1 MRRACTLALMC
12 LALSLASAASGD
24 SSHPQLQRVEFLID
38 NGAPDL
44 ALRLLSNLQPDPS
57 DSQKWMDWERLR
69 FSIYREKR
77 DWDAVQERLVLLP
90 SELPAHFMHT
100 LLTQG
105 IEVLIDSGRGD
116 SVRPFLREL
125 LWMGSYDSVQV
136 KHWRRL
142 TIRGYLSEGLLEDAQ
157 SAMAIYQ
164 SEFLPNDA
172 GWSLLYA
179 RVLLQAGHPA
189 KAAEYLATVQDG
201 EGRFLRLLSRLRSQ
215 TDSPSQVI
223 KQATAMLTSLR
234 SDSPLRTA
242 LRALMAE
249 AALLS
254 DNLTVRV
261 DALEYFYQLP
271 MPAHLKGLYEHD
283 VDQLWQAYIRLGE
296 KTGNAA
302 NLLIGDDESWLRL
315 AESVSSAE
323 PIKAR
328 SIYALLAERTSNLVD
343 KEAHHLRFYLSLKQS
358 HREETAIS
366 LYTDKGRFSTVQQVP
381 NAVRLQLVN
390 LALARRNITLAASMA
405 ADLSDVGEGID
416 HLDWSLKR
424 ARLAIY
430 TGKFKDGA
438 QIVQDLIND
447 NAVLD
452 KDSVDRILQVIFDL
466 QAVNYQRAAYALL
479 SALYQQTSERGQQRE
494 ILFWMG
500 DSLRGD
506 KKFDGAAEH
515 YLRSALFDNDGRDM
529 WGHTA
534 RYRAAETL
542 TDAGFV
548 EDARR
553 IYRSLLQ
560 DTADPT
566 RRAILERSIQ
576 QLLVKDQEKSSVSH

>member
-1 MRRACTLALMC
+1 MRRACTLALIYST
-12 LALSLASAASGD
+12 LALGSVASGEPSD
-24 SSHPQLQRVEFLID
+24 PQFQRVEFLIQ

-44 ALRLLSNLQPDPS
+44 ALRFLSNLQPDPS

-69 FSIYREKR
+69 FTIYREKR
-77 DWDAVQERLVLLP
+77 DWDAVEKRLEVLP

-125 LWMGSYDSVQV
+125 LWLGSYDSIQV
-136 KHWRRL
+136 MHWRRL
-142 TIRGYLSEGLLEDAQ
+142 AIRSYLSEGLLEDAQ
-157 SAMAIYQ
+157 SAMASYQ
-164 SEFLPNDA
+164 REFLPNDA

-189 KAAEYLATVQDG
+189 KAADYLATVQSE
-201 EGRFLRLLSRLRSQ
+201 EGRFLRLLSRLRSK

-223 KQATAMLTSLR
+223 KQARATLTKLP
-234 SDSPLRTA
+234 SDSPLRA
-242 LRALMAE
+242 SLRALMAE
-249 AALLS
+249 AALYS
-254 DNLTVRV
+254 DDLTVRV
-261 DALEYFYQLP
+261 DALEHFYQLP
-271 MPAHLKGLYEHD
+271 MPTHLRGLFEYD

-302 NLLIGDDESWLRL
+302 NLLIGDDEPWLRL

-323 PIKAR
+323 PVKER

-343 KEAHHLRFYLSLKQS
+343 QEAHHLRFYLSLKQS
-358 HREETAIS
+358 RLEDTAIR
-366 LYTDKGRFSTVQQVP
+366 LYTDKGRFSDIQQIP
-381 NAVRLQLVN
+381 KAVRLQLVN

-405 ADLSDVGEGID
+405 VDLSDVGEEID
-416 HLDWSLKR
+416 HLGWSLKR

-430 TGKFKDGA
+430 TGKFEDGV
-438 QIVQDLIND
+438 QILRDLIND
-447 NAVLD
+447 NATFNRE
-452 KDSVDRILQVIFDL
+452 SVDRILQVVFDL
-466 QAVNYQRAAYALL
+466 QAVDYQRAAYALL
-479 SALYQQTSERGQQRE
+479 SELYQRTSERGQQRE

-500 DSLRGD
+500 DALRGD
-506 KKFDGAAEH
+506 DRFDSAAEH
-515 YLRSALFDNDGRDM
+515 YLRSALFDYDGRDM
-529 WGHTA
+529 WGQTA

-553 IYRSLLQ
+553 IYHSLLE
-560 DTADPT
+560 DTADPK
-566 RRAILERSIQ
+566 RKAILERSMQ
-576 QLLVKDQEKSSVSH
+576 QLFLKNQGKSSTSH